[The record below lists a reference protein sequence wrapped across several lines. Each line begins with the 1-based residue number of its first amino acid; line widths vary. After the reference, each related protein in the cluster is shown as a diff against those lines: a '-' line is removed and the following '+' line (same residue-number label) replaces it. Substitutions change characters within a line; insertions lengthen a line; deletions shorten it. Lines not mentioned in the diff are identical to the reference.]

1 MSIFTDVRVRKPKR
15 TKKNMTFN
23 SLVTSRFGALTPIM
37 CKEVYPNETWK
48 ETPQVLCR
56 MTPLIVPLMSKM
68 EIRVDYFFVPNRI
81 LWKDW
86 EEFITRGIDGMSE
99 IEKPMLPLNQL
110 LPFNGSLT
118 DYLNFPTVP
127 YNNGSPTYPLDFSEP
142 VDLLPFAA
150 YRCLWQDWY
159 ADETLQESDMFEF
172 PMSTAEMIAA
182 CNDNPQ
188 VQTKPV
194 LQRLMTRGWKKDYFT
209 SALPWAQRG
218 PEVTMNTDIVGNGLQ
233 IGVTEPGAVTY
244 RNGYYKHL
252 DNSPLEEGKNVMY
265 LRSGS
270 GDNQYLGVVE
280 QETDTDKPI
289 YHAHQLDA
297 VKINSVNSK
306 IDGLEGEG
314 FTVNEFRRLVALQE
328 WFETNAR
335 AGGRYIESILAHFGL
350 RVPDYRLDRSEYIGG
365 VTNEFTFGEVLQTS
379 SNNDSTGQALGAY
392 AGRGVS
398 LVQGRIKKY
407 RVPEHGW
414 LLGIMSI
421 RPKRNAYYQGIPRQY
436 SRKTALDYMF
446 PRFANLGE
454 QAIKNKE
461 IYAHGDGTK
470 LDDDFGYT
478 PRFSELYGSMDEIHG
493 EMRNSLLYWH
503 TARKFENLPTL
514 SKSLIEIMNNSASQL
529 NRIFAYDDGT
539 AVETL
544 DSSNDHFI
552 LEVHQ
557 KVTAKRCLPVTPIPG
572 TRV

>member
-15 TKKNMTFN
+15 TKKNMSFT
-23 SLVTSRFGALTPIM
+23 SLVTSRFGAVTPIL

-81 LWKDW
+81 LWTDW

-99 IEKPMLPLNQL
+99 VEKPMLPLSQL
-110 LPFNGSLT
+110 LPYNGSLT

-127 YNNGSPTYPLDFSEP
+127 YNGGNPSIPGGFSEP
-142 VDLLPFAA
+142 VDLLPFAG
-150 YRCLWQDWY
+150 YRRIWQDWY

-218 PEVTMNTDIVGNGLQ
+218 PEVVMNTEIYGTGGQIGSVSGRTQSSANLSASGVSIDDGQGLQ
-233 IGVTEPGAVTY
+233 FIADSDYSPNGFVGATVHGSSE
-244 RNGYYKHL
+244 RVHL
-252 DNSPLEEGKNVMY
+252 SHTHAISDQPVHSDEGTI
-265 LRSGS
+265 
-270 GDNQYLGVVE
+270 E
-280 QETDTDKPI
+280 
-289 YHAHQLDA
+289 
-297 VKINSVNSK
+297 
-306 IDGLEGEG
+306 GLEGEG

-365 VTNEFTFGEVLQTS
+365 VTNEFSFGEVLQTS

-392 AGRGVS
+392 AGRGIS

-414 LLGIMSI
+414 LFGIMSI

-436 SRKTALDYMF
+436 SRATALDYMF

-461 IYAHGDGTK
+461 IYAHGNGEG
-470 LDDDFGYT
+470 LDDDFGYV
-478 PRFSELYGSMDEIHG
+478 PRFSELYGSMDELHG
-493 EMRNSLLYWH
+493 EMRGSLLYWH
-503 TARKFENLPTL
+503 TARKFDNMPTL

-557 KVTAKRCLPVTPIPG
+557 TIKAKRCLPVSPIPG